1 MSPHVGSLPI
11 LILSLTTSIF
21 LIYTGHMHVIHWT
34 IILFAKGT
42 VDRAEV
48 H

>member
-11 LILSLTTSIF
+11 SSLTTLNF
-21 LIYTGHMHVIHWT
+21 VLHTVYMYVIHWT